1 MVYRTINLYKYLT
14 HLLSEYRYVSSLDS
28 RLSSLVSTPNL
39 VVAVISYWYYNNV
52 AISSEYLLF

>member
-1 MVYRTINLYKYLT
+1 MVYHTIDLYKYLT
-14 HLLSEYRYVSSLDS
+14 HILSEYRYVSSLVS
-28 RLSSLVSTPNL
+28 RLSSLLRNL